1 MVIGKTKKILIGLFK
16 SLYFQMSYLCQ
27 LIIHVKISFQ
37 KKLNLQQILESQI
50 INFKPFFDGPVK
62 KMLLVRSF
70 LPQPL
75 GTTIDKGFNSFGKL
89 SW

>member
-1 MVIGKTKKILIGLFK
+1 MPINNTCKNIISKKAKFTANIGIANNQ
-16 SLYFQMSYLCQ
+16 FQT
-27 LIIHVKISFQ
+27 
-37 KKLNLQQILESQI
+37 
-50 INFKPFFDGPVK
+50 FFDGPVK

-75 GTTIDKGFNSFGKL
+75 VTTIDKGFNSFGKL